1 MLDRRSVCLGTA
13 AALVGASARAAAPDT
28 PLFTSGPMAHNFL
41 ATLFK
46 APGTPLTLPDTPLL
60 SGQGTQ
66 RLSQLR
72 GRTHLVS
79 LWAEW
84 CAPCLQEATDLAA
97 INRAHGG
104 PGFGVIFV
112 LTSSHKKL
120 DLAAAQA
127 VLAQRGAGDAPLF
140 IEPDGKETLYRAL
153 TMQDN
158 GPTLPCNLLVDRHG
172 QVRARSFGAPGMM
185 TAHKGPM
192 TEAEKAPHVLTE
204 ADKARALTEHT
215 MWASPIGAEF
225 AAALAA
231 GVLDKA

>member
-1 MLDRRSVCLGTA
+1 
-13 AALVGASARAAAPDT
+13 
-28 PLFTSGPMAHNFL
+28 
-41 ATLFK
+41 
-46 APGTPLTLPDTPLL
+46 
-60 SGQGTQ
+60 
-66 RLSQLR
+66 LR

-104 PGFGVIFV
+104 PSFEVIFV

-120 DLAAAQA
+120 DFAGAQA
-127 VLAQRGAGDAPLF
+127 VLAKRGAGDATLF
-140 IEPDGKETLYRAL
+140 VEPDGKETLYRAL
-153 TMQDN
+153 TMQDS

-172 QVRARSFGAPGMM
+172 QVRARSFGAPGMSV
-185 TAHKGPM
+185 TVHQGPM
-192 TEAEKAPHVLTE
+192 TEADKTPHVMTD
-204 ADKARALTEHT
+204 ADKAHALTEHT

-231 GVLDKA
+231 GLLDKA